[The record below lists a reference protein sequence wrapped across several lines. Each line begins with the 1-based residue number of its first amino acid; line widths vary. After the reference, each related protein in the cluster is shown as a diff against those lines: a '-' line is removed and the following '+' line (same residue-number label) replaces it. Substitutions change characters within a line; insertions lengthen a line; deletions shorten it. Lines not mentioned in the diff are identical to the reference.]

1 MPFTLL
7 YLPSFP
13 RKITAMAGRIRDEDV
28 AYVRDHSPIDEVV
41 ADYVQLKNAGG
52 GQKKGLCPFHD
63 EKSPSF
69 HVTPSKGYFHCF
81 GCQTGG
87 DVIAFVMKMDHITF
101 TETIERLA
109 ERIGYQLRYDESGSS
124 DRPSVNRSRLVAAN
138 TAAMKFYQEQL
149 GLPGPAQIGRDF
161 IQKKGFTKADADQFQ
176 VGYAPDEWDALYK
189 HLTALG
195 YTQEELSTAGLIKES
210 ARGTQIDRYRN
221 RVMWPVKDISGDVV
235 GFGARKLAG
244 DDVDQG
250 PKYLNTSETPLY
262 KKSQLLY
269 GLDVA
274 KKEIAK
280 KRQVV
285 IVEGYTDVMAA
296 HLAGVTTAVATCGTA
311 FGDEHIRVIRRLLMD
326 DDAFRGE
333 VIFTFD
339 GDAAG
344 QKAALR
350 AFDDDQKFVA
360 QTFVAVASNG
370 MDPNE
375 LRQSG
380 GDEAVR
386 DLIARRVPLFEFAI
400 KSVINNYDTA
410 TPEGRVT
417 ALNQVAPLIGKIKDA
432 SLRPEYIRS
441 LAGWLGMD
449 TDTVSQAVKRVAGK
463 SNTPLPDQPASQ
475 VNLKD
480 PLLMLEREVLK
491 AKLQVPEMIA
501 DWGSLEPNAFT
512 FPPYA
517 ALRDAINQGDGDTAK
532 LIEAAP
538 DDYRYL
544 ITELT
549 VEPIRTTG
557 EVSDRYVVSIFARL
571 REVAISRQIAEIKS
585 TLQRLNPVEN
595 EAEYTK
601 MFTELVA
608 LEATKRVQKELAI
621 GDLI

>member
-1 MPFTLL
+1 
-7 YLPSFP
+7 
-13 RKITAMAGRIRDEDV
+13 MAGRIRDEDV
-28 AYVRDHSPIDEVV
+28 TYVREHSAIDEVV

-109 ERIGYQLRYDESGSS
+109 ERIGYQLRYDETGSS

-149 GLPGPAQIGRDF
+149 NLPGSAQAGRDF
-161 IQKKGFTKADADQFQ
+161 IQKKGFTKADCDQFQ
-176 VGYAPDEWDALYK
+176 VGYAPDEWDALTK

-195 YTQEELSTAGLIKES
+195 YTQEELNTAGLSKES

-221 RVMWPVKDISGDVV
+221 RVIWPVKDISGDVV
-235 GFGARKLAG
+235 GFGARKLAS
-244 DDVDQG
+244 DEVDQG
-250 PKYLNTSETPLY
+250 PKYLNTSETPIY

-296 HLAGVTTAVATCGTA
+296 HLAGITTAVATCGTA
-311 FGDEHIRVIRRLLMD
+311 FGDDHIRVIRRLLMD

-375 LRQSG
+375 LRQTG

-400 KSVINNYDTA
+400 KSVIKNYDTT
-410 TPEGRVT
+410 TPEGRVS
-417 ALNQVAPLIGKIKDA
+417 ALNQVAPLIGKIKDS

-463 SNTPLPDQPASQ
+463 SNTPLPNVPAGQ

-501 DWGSLEPNAFT
+501 DWSALEPLAFT
-512 FPPYA
+512 YPPYA
-517 ALRDAINQGDGDTAK
+517 ALRTAIDNGDGDTNK
-532 LIEAAP
+532 LLESAP
-538 DDYRYL
+538 EDYKHL

-549 VEPIRTTG
+549 VEPIRTDG

-595 EAEYTK
+595 EADYTQ

-621 GDLI
+621 GESV

>member
-1 MPFTLL
+1 
-7 YLPSFP
+7 
-13 RKITAMAGRIRDEDV
+13 MAGRIRDEDV

-109 ERIGYQLRYDESGSS
+109 ERIGYQLRYDETGAS

-149 GLPGPAQIGRDF
+149 NLPGPAQAGREF
-161 IQKKGFTKADADQFQ
+161 LQKKGFTKADCDQFQ
-176 VGYAPDEWDALYK
+176 VGYAPDEWDALHK
-189 HLTALG
+189 HLTSLG
-195 YTQEELSTAGLIKES
+195 YTQEEQNTAGLIKES

-250 PKYLNTSETPLY
+250 PKYLNTSETPIY

-296 HLAGVTTAVATCGTA
+296 HLAGITTAVATCGTA
-311 FGDEHIRVIRRLLMD
+311 FGDDHIRVIRRLLMD

-375 LRQSG
+375 LRQTG

-400 KSVINNYDTA
+400 KSVIKNYDTT
-410 TPEGRVT
+410 TPEGRVS
-417 ALNQVAPLIGKIKDA
+417 ALNQVAPLIGKIKDS

-463 SNTPLPDQPASQ
+463 SNTPLPNIPAGQ

-491 AKLQVPEMIA
+491 AKLQVPEMIS
-501 DWGSLEPNAFT
+501 DWSVLEPLAFT
-512 FPPYA
+512 YPPYA
-517 ALRDAINQGDGDTAK
+517 ALRSAIDHGDGNTAN
-532 LIEAAP
+532 LLEAAP
-538 DDYRYL
+538 DDYKHL
-544 ITELT
+544 ITELM
-549 VEPIRTTG
+549 VEPIRTDG

-608 LEATKRVQKELAI
+608 LEATKRVQRELAI
-621 GDLI
+621 GESV